1 MAKPSDKRDEKME
14 ALFQKRVQNPQP
26 HQHQP
31 STTENQVPEPATPN
45 GQGRKLSKSK
55 DPAWGKFTIL
65 LKKETQL
72 DASYYAERLD
82 HDLSDIAED
91 LLSRWVSEQRQSRQK
106 DSI

>member
-1 MAKPSDKRDEKME
+1 MAKPKDDKRDEKLE
-14 ALFQKRVQNPQP
+14 ALFQKRVQDP
-26 HQHQP
+26 QHQP
-31 STTENQVPEPATPN
+31 SPVENQVPEPATPN